1 VTALDLAYRHVAR
14 PVLFRLGGGDAETA
28 HARTLAALSRLARH
42 PALLRRVRRLLAA
55 DPAPRTAFGL
65 TFPNPVGL
73 AAGADKDGVA
83 LAAWPALGFGF
94 VEAGTVT
101 AVGQPGNPRPR
112 VFRLTGSQAVIN
124 RMGFPNAGAA
134 ALAARIAATGTIGVP
149 LGISLGKSKV
159 APIDDAVADYLA
171 SLRAVEAHA
180 DYIAVNVSSPNTPG
194 LRGLQDRGALD
205 EIVAALTA
213 EAAALAGARAPR
225 LDHGHDDD
233 GNRPDRPVAGVGAN
247 VESDRAGGADPRD
260 RPVPILVKI
269 APDLTDQAIAD
280 VLQVCHDRDV
290 AGVIATN
297 TTVAR
302 NGVIPGERGLAMES
316 GGLSGRPLAA
326 RALEVVRFVCA
337 HTDLPVI
344 GVGGITRPDDALAM
358 FDAGATLVQLYTALL
373 YQGPGLLRDITFA
386 ATRPASGS
394 ATDHQE
400 EPR

>member
-1 VTALDLAYRHVAR
+1 MTALDLAYRYVAR

-55 DPAPRTAFGL
+55 DPAPRSVFGL

-112 VFRLTGSQAVIN
+112 VFRLTESQAVIN

-134 ALAARIAATGTIGVP
+134 ALAAQIAATGDIGVP

-159 APIDDAVADYLA
+159 TPIGDAIADYLT

-180 DYIAVNVSSPNTPG
+180 DYIAVNVSSPNTLG

-205 EIVAALTA
+205 ELVTALTA
-213 EAAALAGARAPR
+213 EAAALAPR
-225 LDHGHDDD
+225 SG
-233 GNRPDRPVAGVGAN
+233 
-247 VESDRAGGADPRD
+247 RAG
-260 RPVPILVKI
+260 RPVPLLVKI

-280 VLQVCHDRDV
+280 VLQVCHDRGA

-297 TTVAR
+297 TTIAR
-302 NGVIPGERGLAMES
+302 NNVIPGERGLALES
-316 GGLSGRPLAA
+316 GGLSGRPLTA
-326 RALEVVRFVCA
+326 RALQVVRFVCA

-344 GVGGITRPDDALAM
+344 GVGGIGRPDDALAM

-373 YQGPGLLRDITFA
+373 YRGPGLLRDITR
-386 ATRPASGS
+386 ATGRRPAAGS
-394 ATDHQE
+394 ATDPQE
-400 EPR
+400 KPR